1 MMERHLLLY
10 FKTLRPPEYHIAE
23 IDNAPFTREHYVCE
37 LTVLKKSLAL
47 EARHT

>member
-10 FKTLRPPEYHIAE
+10 FKTLRPPEYYIE
-23 IDNAPFTREHYVCE
+23 QIDNATHTREHYVCG

-47 EARHT
+47 EARRT